1 MKVFVTGGTGYVG
14 AAVVRRLLADGHE
27 VRCLVRQPGKLGAL
41 TSGAPNASEVRGDL
55 LAPESYSK
63 ALAGADAVVHLVGI
77 IREKIGKGMTFES
90 IHVDGTRLVVDAA
103 RQAGV
108 RRFVHMSAL
117 GARRGAVSGYHR
129 SKWEAE
135 EIVRGSGMT
144 ATIFRPSVIFGPD
157 DEFVR
162 LLAGIVKA
170 PLTPVFGNGLYRM
183 QPVSIHTVA
192 DVFAKAI
199 TRPQAERH
207 ESFDV
212 GGPQQLP
219 YNEMLKEIGRAL
231 GRSVYLLHVPLWV
244 TKPMVAAL
252 HRMPGFPVT
261 KDQLT
266 MLLEE
271 NICRDGNRFVHAFGV
286 QEIRFAEGIREYVS
300 AGS

>member
-27 VRCLVRQPGKLGAL
+27 VRCLVRQAGKLGML
-41 TSGAPNASEVRGDL
+41 TAGAPKATEVRGDL
-55 LAPESYSK
+55 LDPASYRK
-63 ALAGADAVVHLVGI
+63 ALEGVDAVVHLVGI
-77 IREKIGKGMTFES
+77 IREKRGKGITFS
-90 IHVDGTRLVVDAA
+90 RIHVDGTRLLIDAA
-103 RQAGV
+103 RQADV
-108 RRFVHMSAL
+108 HRFVYMSAL

-129 SKWEAE
+129 SKGEAE
-135 EIVRGSGMT
+135 EIVRSSGMA

-157 DEFVR
+157 DEFVN
-162 LLAGIVKA
+162 LLTGIVKA

-192 DVFAKAI
+192 DVFAKAL
-199 TRPQAERH
+199 TRPQTVPH
-207 ESFDV
+207 EAFDI
-212 GGPQQLP
+212 GGPQQIP

-252 HRMPGFPVT
+252 HRMPGFPIT

-271 NICRDGNRFVHAFGV
+271 NICRDGNRFVQAFDV
-286 QEIRFAEGIREYVS
+286 QEIRFADGIREYLPG
-300 AGS
+300 GS